1 LLMGIALLAGGGT
14 WIAMAPTAA
23 AQTVAKSIEGKVI
36 GGSNTPLPGAII
48 YLQDQKTNII
58 KTFIAT
64 SDGGYRFSQLPADTD
79 YSIWAEYKGEKSK
92 KRTIS
97 SFDTKLDVT
106 YDFHLKG

>member
-1 LLMGIALLAGGGT
+1 MALALITGAGT
-14 WIAMAPTAA
+14 WMLGLPSVAA

-36 GGSNTPLPGAII
+36 GGSNTPLAGAII

-64 SDGGYRFSQLPADTD
+64 SDGSYRFGQLPADTD